1 MLDEGYIKFQ
11 LEWQEGPAPAVP
23 DALLQ
28 VRDRLHALGLVGMY
42 TDSGIGFGNVSV
54 RMADG
59 KILISGSGTG
69 AVARSRPGLFSV
81 VTDYDISRN
90 WVQCK
95 GPVPASSET
104 LTHAMLYACDP
115 QIGAVLHVH
124 QLTAWRR
131 LLHRVPTTQADT
143 PYGTPEM
150 ALEVKRLYMEGEL
163 PQCRFLAMAGH
174 EEGLIAFGID
184 CWAALKILESWVFA

>member
-1 MLDEGYIKFQ
+1 MLDEGYIKFR
-11 LEWQEGPAPAVP
+11 LEWEEAPAPDVP
-23 DALLQ
+23 AALLQ

-42 TDSGIGFGNVSV
+42 ADSGIGFGNVSV
-54 RMADG
+54 RMPDG
-59 KILISGSGTG
+59 QILISGSGTG
-69 AVARSRPGLFSV
+69 AVAQSSPGLFSTV
-81 VTDYDISRN
+81 IAYDIPRN
-90 WVQCK
+90 WVHCR

-124 QLTAWRR
+124 QLAAWNR

-150 ALEVKRLYMEGEL
+150 ALEVKRLYEGEEL
-163 PQCRFLAMAGH
+163 PKCRFLAMAGH
-174 EEGLIAFGID
+174 EEGMIAFGND
-184 CWAALKILESWVFA
+184 CWSAMAVLEKWIFA

>member
-1 MLDEGYIKFQ
+1 MLDEGYIKFR
-11 LEWQEGPAPAVP
+11 LEWQEGPPLEVP
-23 DALLQ
+23 DTLIQ

-69 AVARSRPGLFSV
+69 AVAQSHAGLFSV
-81 VTDYDISRN
+81 VTDYDIARN
-90 WVQCK
+90 RVKCQ

-124 QLTAWRR
+124 QLAAWKR
-131 LLHRVPTTQADT
+131 LLYQVPTTHADT

-150 ALEVKRLYMEGEL
+150 ALEVRRLYTDGTL
-163 PQCRFLAMAGH
+163 PQSRFLAMAGH
-174 EEGLIAFGID
+174 EEGLIAFGTD
-184 CWAALKILESWVFA
+184 PRSALNLLEKIILA